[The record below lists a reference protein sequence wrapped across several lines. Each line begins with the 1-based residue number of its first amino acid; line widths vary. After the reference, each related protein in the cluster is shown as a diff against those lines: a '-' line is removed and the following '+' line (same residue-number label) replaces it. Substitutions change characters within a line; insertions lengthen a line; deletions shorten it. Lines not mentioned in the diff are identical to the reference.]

1 MDWEFF
7 LISKM
12 LFYFEIVKKG
22 VKAGDRRT
30 DRKKEYQ
37 EAGRDPGYVD
47 LQMRV
52 LRCQDPTE

>member
-1 MDWEFF
+1 
-7 LISKM
+7 M

-52 LRCQDPTE
+52 LRCQDLTE